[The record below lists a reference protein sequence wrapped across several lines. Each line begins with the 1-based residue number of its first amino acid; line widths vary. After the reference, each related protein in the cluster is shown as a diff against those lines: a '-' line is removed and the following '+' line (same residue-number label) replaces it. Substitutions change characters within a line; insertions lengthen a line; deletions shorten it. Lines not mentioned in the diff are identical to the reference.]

1 MLPWIRDMTDPT
13 KSSPGILSDPPDTG
27 PVPRPS
33 RGGPGYGNE
42 AIAPYF
48 FLIIFGAALIAVG
61 YVLLPFLGDMVIAL
75 VAVLLLTRHY
85 KRLLR
90 ALGNRAVLASGLTV
104 AVLVIVVAVPV
115 TLVGSALLA
124 DIRRA
129 AVTWGG
135 PEAYVTLNDWTSENG
150 RVARALTNF
159 AQRTGLPISPE
170 AIGDAVVEAA
180 RVLSQ
185 GLYKRANSF
194 VSGVFQFAL
203 HGVITLFS
211 IFYLLMQGEKLSN
224 FLFRLSPLAG
234 DEDQLF
240 INKLGE
246 VGRAILIGNGIGSSL
261 QGLVAGLAWAVV
273 GLPSPVLWGLVMA
286 VAAFLPLVGV
296 AAVVVPAT
304 FYLWF
309 TGRHLVAV
317 GFLIFCMGQSFLFE
331 YGLKPRLM
339 GSSMRMNS
347 LLVFLSLLGG
357 ILGFGAPGILYGPL
371 IMTLFLAIAQLY
383 VTRYQQRIAVRL
395 AASVPPEIR
404 PSNPTGY

>member
-1 MLPWIRDMTDPT
+1 MLVSDSQMTEPESPSGPPSEPPG
-13 KSSPGILSDPPDTG
+13 SSPL
-27 PVPRPS
+27 PRPS
-33 RGGPGYGNE
+33 RGDPSYGNE

-48 FLIIFGAALIAVG
+48 FLIIFSAALIAVG

-75 VAVLLLTRHY
+75 VAVLLLSGHY
-85 KRLLR
+85 ERLRR
-90 ALGNRAVLASGLTV
+90 ALGDRPVLASGLTV
-104 AVLVIVVAVPV
+104 AVLIVVVAIPV
-115 TLVGSALLA
+115 TLVGSALLN

-150 RVARALTNF
+150 RVARALAGF

-170 AIGDAVVEAA
+170 AVQDGVVDVA
-180 RVLSQ
+180 RNLSQ
-185 GLYKRANSF
+185 GLYKRANSL
-194 VSGVFQFAL
+194 VSGVLQFAL

-211 IFYLLMQGEKLSN
+211 IFYLLMQGEKLRT
-224 FLFRLSPLAG
+224 FIFRLSPLAG

-240 INKLGE
+240 ITKLGE

-261 QGLVAGLAWAVV
+261 QGLVAGVAWAVV

-309 TGRHLVAV
+309 AGRHVIAAS
-317 GFLIFCMGQSFLFE
+317 FFIFCMGQSFLFE

-371 IMTLFLAIAQLY
+371 IMTLFLALAQLY
-383 VTRYQQRIAVRL
+383 ETRYQQRIARRL
-395 AASVPPEIR
+395 GPAPDQAGPSDAAGI
-404 PSNPTGY
+404 

>member
-1 MLPWIRDMTDPT
+1 MLSSDSAMTEPA
-13 KSSPGILSDPPDTG
+13 SPSAPPSDPAGSG
-27 PVPRPS
+27 PAPRPS
-33 RGGPGYGNE
+33 RSGPRYGNE

-48 FLIIFGAALIAVG
+48 FLIIFGAAVIAVG
-61 YVLLPFLGDMVIAL
+61 YVLLPFLGDMLIAL

-85 KRLLR
+85 ERLLR
-90 ALGNRAVLASGLTV
+90 ALGNRQVLASGLTV
-104 AVLVIVVAVPV
+104 AILVVVVAVPV
-115 TLVGSALLA
+115 ALVGSALLA

-211 IFYLLMQGEKLSN
+211 IFYLLIQGEKLSN

-383 VTRYQQRIAVRL
+383 VTRYQQRIAIRL
-395 AASVPPEIR
+395 AASVPPESR
-404 PSNPTGY
+404 PNNPTGY

>member
-1 MLPWIRDMTDPT
+1 MLFWNSNMTEP
-13 KSSPGILSDPPDTG
+13 KPPLGPQSDPPDSG
-27 PVPRPS
+27 PVRRPS
-33 RGGPGYGNE
+33 RSGPHYGNE

-48 FLIIFGAALIAVG
+48 FLIIFSAALIAVG

-75 VAVLLLTRHY
+75 VAVLLLSRHY
-85 KRLLR
+85 ERLLR
-90 ALGNRAVLASGLTV
+90 ALGNRPVFASALTV
-104 AVLVIVVAVPV
+104 VVLVIVVAIPV

-135 PEAYVTLNDWTSENG
+135 PEAYVTINDLTSENG
-150 RVARALTNF
+150 RVARSLAAFT
-159 AQRTGLPISPE
+159 QRTGLPISPE
-170 AIGDAVVEAA
+170 AVQDAVVEIA
-180 RVLSQ
+180 RSLSQ
-185 GLYKRANSF
+185 GLYKRANAF
-194 VSGVFQFAL
+194 VSGVLQLAL

-211 IFYLLMQGEKLSN
+211 IFYLLMQGEKLRAYV
-224 FLFRLSPLAG
+224 FRLSPLAG

-309 TGRHLVAV
+309 AGRHAVAV
-317 GFLIFCMGQSFLFE
+317 GFFIFCMGQSFLFE

-371 IMTLFLAIAQLY
+371 IMTLFLALAQLY
-383 VTRYQQRIAVRL
+383 ETRYQQRIARRL
-395 AASVPPEIR
+395 AVPAPNE
-404 PSNPTGY
+404 SGPTDAGGI

>member
-1 MLPWIRDMTDPT
+1 MTEPESASGPPSD
-13 KSSPGILSDPPDTG
+13 SPDSG
-27 PVPRPS
+27 PVKRPS
-33 RGGPGYGNE
+33 RSGPRYGNE

-75 VAVLLLTRHY
+75 VAVLLLSRHY
-85 KRLLR
+85 ERLLR
-90 ALGNRAVLASGLTV
+90 ALGNRPVLASGLTV
-104 AVLVIVVAVPV
+104 VVVVVVAIPV

-124 DIRRA
+124 DIRHA

-135 PEAYVTLNDWTSENG
+135 PEAYVTLNDLTSENG
-150 RVARALTNF
+150 REARALTNF
-159 AQRTGLPISPE
+159 AQRTGLPISPD
-170 AIGDAVVEAA
+170 AVGDAVVEAA
-180 RVLSQ
+180 RALSQ
-185 GLYKRANSF
+185 GLYKRANSL
-194 VSGVFQFAL
+194 VSGVLQFAL

-211 IFYLLMQGEKLSN
+211 IFYLLMQGEKLRG
-224 FLFRLSPLAG
+224 FIFRLSPLAG

-240 INKLGE
+240 LNKLGE

-261 QGLVAGLAWAVV
+261 QGLVAGIAWAVV

-286 VAAFLPLVGV
+286 IAAFLPLVGV

-309 TGRHLVAV
+309 AGRHWVAV
-317 GFLIFCMGQSFLFE
+317 GFFLFCMGQSFLFE

-339 GSSMRMNS
+339 GSTMRMNS

-357 ILGFGAPGILYGPL
+357 ILGFGASGILYGPL
-371 IMTLFLAIAQLY
+371 IMTLFLALAQLY
-383 VTRYQQRIAVRL
+383 ETRYQQRIATRL
-395 AASVPPEIR
+395 AVPVPAER
-404 PSNPTGY
+404 GSSDSSRL

>member
-1 MLPWIRDMTDPT
+1 MLSWDSEMTEP
-13 KSSPGILSDPPDTG
+13 KSSSGPASDRPDAG
-27 PVPRPS
+27 PVQRLS
-33 RGGPGYGNE
+33 RSSASYGNE

-75 VAVLLLTRHY
+75 VAVLLLSRHY
-85 KRLLR
+85 ERLLR
-90 ALGNRAVLASGLTV
+90 ALGNRPVLASGLTV
-104 AVLVIVVAVPV
+104 AILVVVVAIPV

-124 DIRRA
+124 DIRHA

-135 PEAYVTLNDWTSENG
+135 PEAYVTLNDLTSEDG
-150 RVARALTNF
+150 RVARSLSEL

-170 AIGDAVVEAA
+170 AVGDAVVETA
-180 RVLSQ
+180 RSLSQ
-185 GLYKRANSF
+185 GLYKRANAF
-194 VSGVFQFAL
+194 VSGVLQFAL

-211 IFYLLMQGEKLSN
+211 IFYLLMQGEKLRS

-246 VGRAILIGNGIGSSL
+246 VGRGILIGNGIGSSL

-309 TGRHLVAV
+309 AGRHMVAV

-339 GSSMRMNS
+339 GSTMRMNS

-357 ILGFGAPGILYGPL
+357 ILGFGASGILYGPL
-371 IMTLFLAIAQLY
+371 IMTLFLAVVQLY
-383 VTRYQQRIAVRL
+383 ETRYQQRIATRL
-395 AASVPPEIR
+395 AVPAPAER
-404 PSNPTGY
+404 GPSGPSGS

>member
-1 MLPWIRDMTDPT
+1 MLFSDSEMTEPE
-13 KSSPGILSDPPDTG
+13 SPSAPASDPPGSG

-33 RGGPGYGNE
+33 RSGPRYGNE

-48 FLIIFGAALIAVG
+48 FLIIFGSALIAVG

-75 VAVLLLTRHY
+75 VAVLLLSRHY
-85 KRLLR
+85 ERLLR
-90 ALGNRAVLASGLTV
+90 ALGNRPVLASGLTV
-104 AVLVIVVAVPV
+104 AVLMVVVAIPV
-115 TLVGSALLA
+115 TLVGSALLN

-150 RVARALTNF
+150 RVARALTGF

-170 AIGDAVVEAA
+170 AVQDGVVEVA
-180 RVLSQ
+180 RSLSQ
-185 GLYKRANSF
+185 SLYKRANAF
-194 VSGVFQFAL
+194 VSGVLQFAL

-211 IFYLLMQGEKLSN
+211 IFYLLMQGEKLRAY
-224 FLFRLSPLAG
+224 LFRLSPLAG

-261 QGLVAGLAWAVV
+261 QGLVAGVAWAVV

-309 TGRHLVAV
+309 AGRHMLAV
-317 GFLIFCMGQSFLFE
+317 GFFIFCMGQSFLFE

-371 IMTLFLAIAQLY
+371 IMTLFLALAQLY
-383 VTRYQQRIAVRL
+383 ETRYQQRIARRL
-395 AASVPPEIR
+395 GPAPAEAGPTDAAGI
-404 PSNPTGY
+404 

>member
-1 MLPWIRDMTDPT
+1 MLSWNSEMNEPE
-13 KSSPGILSDPPDTG
+13 SQSGPPSNPLDSG
-27 PVPRPS
+27 PVQRPS
-33 RGGPGYGNE
+33 RGGPRYGNE

-48 FLIIFGAALIAVG
+48 FLILFGAAMIAVG

-75 VAVLLLTRHY
+75 VAVMLLARHY
-85 KRLLR
+85 ERLLR

-104 AVLVIVVAVPV
+104 ALLVVVVAIPV
-115 TLVGSALLA
+115 ALIGSALLA

-135 PEAYVTLNDWTSENG
+135 PQAYATLNDWTSENG
-150 RVARALTNF
+150 PVAHALANF
-159 AQRTGLPISPE
+159 AQRTGLPISPD
-170 AIGDAVVEAA
+170 AVGDAVVDAA
-180 RVLSQ
+180 RNLSQ

-194 VSGVFQFAL
+194 VSGVLQFAL

-211 IFYLLMQGEKLSN
+211 IFYLLMQGEKLRT
-224 FLFRLSPLAG
+224 FVFRLSPLAG

-246 VGRAILIGNGIGSSL
+246 VGRGILIGNGIGSSL

-273 GLPSPVLWGLVMA
+273 GLSSPVLWGVVMA

-309 TGRHLVAV
+309 AGRHGVAV
-317 GFLIFCMGQSFLFE
+317 GFFIFCMGQSFLFE

-339 GSSMRMNS
+339 GSTMRMNS

-371 IMTLFLAIAQLY
+371 IMTLFLALAQLY
-383 VTRYQQRIAVRL
+383 VTRYQQRIATRL
-395 AASVPPEIR
+395 AAPAPVESGFIN
-404 PSNPTGY
+404 PSGS

>member
-1 MLPWIRDMTDPT
+1 MTEPE
-13 KSSPGILSDPPDTG
+13 SPSGPPSDSPASG

-33 RGGPGYGNE
+33 RSGPRYGNE

-85 KRLLR
+85 ERLLR
-90 ALGNRAVLASGLTV
+90 ALGNRPVLASGLTV
-104 AVLVIVVAVPV
+104 AVLVVVVAVPV
-115 TLVGSALLA
+115 ALVGSALLA

-150 RVARALTNF
+150 RVARALANF

-170 AIGDAVVEAA
+170 AIGDAVVDAA
-180 RVLSQ
+180 RALSQ

-211 IFYLLMQGEKLSN
+211 IFYLLIQGEKLRTY
-224 FLFRLSPLAG
+224 LFRLSPLAG

-240 INKLGE
+240 LNKLGE

-273 GLPSPVLWGLVMA
+273 GLSSPVLWGLVMA

-309 TGRHLVAV
+309 AGRHLVAV
-317 GFLIFCMGQSFLFE
+317 GFFIFCMGQSFLFE

-371 IMTLFLAIAQLY
+371 IMTLFLAVAQLY
-383 VTRYQQRIAVRL
+383 ETRYQQRIATRL
-395 AASVPPEIR
+395 AGGAPAEGGFGK
-404 PSNPTGY
+404 PSGS

>member
-1 MLPWIRDMTDPT
+1 MLFSDSDMTEPS
-13 KSSPGILSDPPDTG
+13 KSSPGIPSDPPDTG

-33 RGGPGYGNE
+33 RGGPRYGNE

-85 KRLLR
+85 QRLLR

-383 VTRYQQRIAVRL
+383 VTRYQQRIAIRL
-395 AASVPPEIR
+395 AASVPPESR
-404 PSNPTGY
+404 PNNPTGY

>member
-1 MLPWIRDMTDPT
+1 MTEPESFPGTPINPT
-13 KSSPGILSDPPDTG
+13 DSG
-27 PVPRPS
+27 PVQRPS
-33 RGGPGYGNE
+33 RSGPRYGNE

-48 FLIIFGAALIAVG
+48 FLILFGAALIAVG

-75 VAVLLLTRHY
+75 VAVLLLSRHY
-85 KRLLR
+85 ERLLK
-90 ALGNRAVLASGLTV
+90 ALRNRAVLASGLTV
-104 AVLVIVVAVPV
+104 ALLVVGVAIPV
-115 TLVGSALLA
+115 ALVGSALLA

-135 PEAYVTLNDWTSENG
+135 PQAYATLNDWTSENG
-150 RVARALTNF
+150 PVARALTNF
-159 AQRTGLPISPE
+159 AQRTGLPISPD
-170 AIGDAVVEAA
+170 AVGDAVVDAA
-180 RVLSQ
+180 RGLFQ
-185 GLYKRANSF
+185 ALYKRANSF
-194 VSGVFQFAL
+194 VSGVLQLAL

-211 IFYLLMQGEKLSN
+211 IFYLLMQGENLRT
-224 FLFRLSPLAG
+224 FVFRLSPLAG

-246 VGRAILIGNGIGSSL
+246 VGRGILIGNGIGSSL

-273 GLPSPVLWGLVMA
+273 GLSSPVLWGVVMA

-304 FYLWF
+304 FYLWLV
-309 TGRHLVAV
+309 GRHAAAV
-317 GFLIFCMGQSFLFE
+317 GFFIFCMGQSFLFE

-339 GSSMRMNS
+339 GSTMRMNS

-371 IMTLFLAIAQLY
+371 IMTLFLALAQLY
-383 VTRYQQRIAVRL
+383 ITRYQQRIATRL
-395 AASVPPEIR
+395 AAPAPIEPGPGNTPGS
-404 PSNPTGY
+404 

>member
-1 MLPWIRDMTDPT
+1 MLFSDSDMTEPS
-13 KSSPGILSDPPDTG
+13 KSSPGIPSDPPDTG

-33 RGGPGYGNE
+33 RGGPRYGNE

-85 KRLLR
+85 QRLLR

-211 IFYLLMQGEKLSN
+211 IFYLLIQGEKLSN

-383 VTRYQQRIAVRL
+383 VTRYQQRIAIRL
-395 AASVPPEIR
+395 AASVPPESR
-404 PSNPTGY
+404 PNNPTGY